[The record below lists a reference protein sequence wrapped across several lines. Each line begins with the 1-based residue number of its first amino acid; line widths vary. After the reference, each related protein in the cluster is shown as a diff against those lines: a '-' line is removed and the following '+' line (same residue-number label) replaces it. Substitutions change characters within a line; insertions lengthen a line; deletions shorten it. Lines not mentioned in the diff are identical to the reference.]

1 MPYKTLRQEGVAEQI
16 IEKSKFIAYA
26 KPVLDREE
34 ALAYFD
40 SIKRNYKD
48 ATHHVPAMVLGEHFQ
63 TQWASDDGEPQGTAG
78 APLVH
83 MLVKEEIANV
93 AILVVRYFGGVKLG
107 PGGLIRAYTSTA
119 KLAIEAAEIKQIR
132 EMVELT
138 FQVAYPFLQKIE
150 SLAAEGLYTIENC
163 DYSEVV
169 TITILYGE
177 SENQGIK
184 TTLSD
189 LTSGSLKILSEVC
202 KTT

>member
-1 MPYKTLRQEGVAEQI
+1 MSYKTVRQEGIAEQM
-16 IEKSKFIAYA
+16 IEKSKFIAFA

-48 ATHHVPAMVLGEHFQ
+48 ATHHVPAMVLGEQFQ
-63 TQWASDDGEPQGTAG
+63 VQWASDDGEPQGTAG

-83 MLVKEEIANV
+83 MLVKEGITNV
-93 AILVVRYFGGVKLG
+93 AILVVRYYGGVKLG

-119 KLAIEAAEIKQIR
+119 KLALEVAEIKQVQ
-132 EMVELT
+132 EMVEMT
-138 FQVAYPFLQKIE
+138 FQVSYPFLQKIE
-150 SLAAEGLYTIENC
+150 SLALEGMYIIENC
-163 DYSEVV
+163 YYSDTV
-169 TITILYGE
+169 TITILFGE
-177 SENQGIK
+177 SEKQNVK
-184 TTLSD
+184 TMLSD

>member
-1 MPYKTLRQEGVAEQI
+1 MSYKTVRQEGIAEQI
-16 IEKSKFIAYA
+16 IERSKFIAFV

-34 ALAYFD
+34 ALAYFEAL
-40 SIKRNYKD
+40 KRNYKD
-48 ATHHVPAMVLGEHFQ
+48 ATHHVPALVLGDQFQ
-63 TQWASDDGEPQGTAG
+63 IQWASDDGEPQGTAG

-83 MLVKEEIANV
+83 MLVKEEITNV

-119 KLAIEAAEIKQIR
+119 KLALEAAEIKQVR

-138 FQVAYPFLQKIE
+138 VQVAYPFLQKIE
-150 SLAAEGLYTIENC
+150 SLSSEGIFKIENC
-163 DYSEVV
+163 DYSDTVTV
-169 TITILYGE
+169 TIMFGE
-177 SENQGIK
+177 SEKQAIK
-184 TTLSD
+184 TMLAD

>member
-1 MPYKTLRQEGVAEQI
+1 MSYKTLRQEAIAEQI

-26 KPVLDREE
+26 KPVQNRQE

-40 SIKRNYKD
+40 SIKRNHKD
-48 ATHHVPAMVLGEHFQ
+48 ATHHVPAMVVGEQ
-63 TQWASDDGEPQGTAG
+63 SQIQWASDDGEPQGTAG

-83 MLVKEEIANV
+83 MLVKEEITNV

-119 KLAIEAAEIKQIR
+119 KLAMEAAEIKLVQ

-138 FQVAYPFLQKIE
+138 FQVSYPFLQKIE
-150 SLAAEGLYTIENC
+150 SLAAERMFIVENC
-163 DYSEVV
+163 DYSDAV
-169 TITILYGE
+169 TITILFRE
-177 SENQGIK
+177 SEKQDIK
-184 TTLSD
+184 TMLSD

-202 KTT
+202 KNT

>member
-1 MPYKTLRQEGVAEQI
+1 MPYKTLKQEGIAEQI

-26 KPVLDREE
+26 KPVLNRQE

-40 SIKRNYKD
+40 SKD
-48 ATHHVPAMVLGEHFQ
+48 ATHHVPALVLGDQFQ
-63 TQWASDDGEPQGTAG
+63 IQWASDDGEPQGTAG

-83 MLVKEEIANV
+83 MLVKEEITNV

-119 KLAIEAAEIKQIR
+119 KLALEVAGMKQIR

-150 SLAAEGLYTIENC
+150 SLASEGIYTIENC
-163 DYSEVV
+163 DYSDAV
-169 TITILYGE
+169 TITILFVE
-177 SENQGIK
+177 SEKLAIK
-184 TTLSD
+184 TMLSD

-202 KTT
+202 KNT